1 MSEIIDRLNLWHY
14 EDDDDREEGAGLFEN
29 GMEKNEGKFLL
40 NIVTYKPQTMDD
52 VQEICDR
59 FLDGDAVIL
68 SLEQADGKSACIFFR
83 NFSRR
88 FPKVRR
94 YRCGSAS
101 AEKRENCRKQWDQKS
116 GLTGIIASSYGL
128 DILTARSFTATG
140 QGGISELFIH
150 VPGCPAGKIR
160 SGRL

>member
-1 MSEIIDRLNLWHY
+1 MMSEIMDRLNLWHY

-68 SLEQADGKSACIFFR
+68 SLEQADGKNEERIVDFLSGAIY
-83 NFSRR
+83 S
-88 FPKVRR
+88 
-94 YRCGSAS
+94 
-101 AEKRENCRKQWDQKS
+101 QKGNIQKIS
-116 GLTGIIASSYGL
+116 NHIYAISPEDVGLFE
-128 DILTARSFTATG
+128 R
-140 QGGISELFIH
+140 
-150 VPGCPAGKIR
+150 
-160 SGRL
+160 

>member
-1 MSEIIDRLNLWHY
+1 MKRTGSGFYVCADTERKTLRLHDMLPTRLRAASR
-14 EDDDDREEGAGLFEN
+14 DL
-29 GMEKNEGKFLL
+29 
-40 NIVTYKPQTMDD
+40 
-52 VQEICDR
+52 
-59 FLDGDAVIL
+59 
-68 SLEQADGKSACIFFR
+68 LEQADGKSACIFFR

-101 AEKRENCRKQWDQKS
+101 AEKSENCRKQWDQKS

-140 QGGISELFIH
+140 QGGFSDVFIH
-150 VPGCPAGKIR
+150 VAVCPEGKIR
-160 SGRL
+160 FGRL